1 MKATVGPVVEAVSDP
16 SALRIMRTA
25 RSRTSA
31 KYLLFLPMVTILPRE
46 MVSGKPGAIQ
56 RWRGHDRA
64 PLGAY
69 PGSMRPATTRQVDLT
84 AARLRLTRVALDESL
99 T

>member
-31 KYLLFLPMVTILPRE
+31 EYLLFLPMVTILPRE

-56 RWRGHDRA
+56 GDGEDMIG
-64 PLGAY
+64 PLLEPTLAACAL
-69 PGSMRPATTRQVDLT
+69 RPPD
-84 AARLRLTRVALDESL
+84 RLTRRLHAYDSPGLPW
-99 T
+99 TNP